1 MARKLRRRPI
11 DNTVVMDMT
20 PMIDIVFLLLIF
32 FMLTTKFTPD
42 EKAISSLMPTNMGQ
56 AQASSPSP
64 VPPDQINIKIYPR
77 TPGPV
82 STTNQFIRN
91 LQPSAYRDL
100 LTPILAERQGRAIDD
115 ISVQVGGGPATPIEG
130 KYLSMPGGPLLDT
143 QLRNFKNTI
152 LEGLESRD
160 NQAAVRKDA
169 PPIIIHCFSKLSWKY
184 ALLAYDSVRAFE
196 ADKGAGIITKNSDLI
211 NARQVAFAPPRVR
224 NYSANE
230 DGNELYE
237 IIHMK

>member
-1 MARKLRRRPI
+1 MARKLRRKVE
-11 DNTVVMDMT
+11 DNTAVMDLT
-20 PMIDIVFLLLIF
+20 PMIDVVFLLLIF
-32 FMLTTKFTPD
+32 FILTTKFTPD
-42 EKAISSLMPTNMGQ
+42 EKAIASLMPTNMGQ

-64 VPPDQINIKIYPR
+64 VPPVQINIKIYPR
-77 TPGPV
+77 TPGSI

-100 LTPILAERQGRAIDD
+100 LAPILAERQGRAIDD

-130 KYLSMPGGPLLDT
+130 KWLSMKGGAELDV
-143 QLRNFKNTI
+143 QVRNFKNTI
-152 LEGLESRD
+152 IEGLESRD
-160 NQAAVRKDA
+160 NQATVRKDA

-196 ADKGAGIITKNSDLI
+196 ADKGGGIITKNSDLN
-211 NARQVAFAPPRVR
+211 NARQVTFAPPRVR

-237 IIHMK
+237 IIHMQ